1 MLHVCY
7 QVRELE
13 NMLKHASDTA
23 DLVWMLRRVGQETAT
38 ATRSGMSAAE
48 KSALE
53 EVVKYLDALVPR

>member
-1 MLHVCY
+1 
-7 QVRELE
+7 
-13 NMLKHASDTA
+13 MLKHASDTA